1 MTLYRS
7 YVISLART
15 PEKAVAFL
23 DRNRTTGLPFEVFQA
38 VDGSTLSAAETVE
51 RGLIV
56 ENAQLYTPGAI
67 GCAASHRALWQRAD
81 RTATNLLICED
92 DVTCRH
98 DIAPQIRAILA
109 TPGEWDVIL
118 LGYNT
123 NTVLDVKISSAFDF
137 GGFFSNEYPTAAQLE
152 AFARET
158 TTVLTARLNNAFG
171 LCAYLVSPEGARKL
185 MTLFPMDNRAVYIPG
200 SKVKFGFDTFTCS
213 TLDMLTNTLYPH
225 MNAYACVPPLALPL
239 NDLKTSA
246 TVSA

>member
-7 YVISLART
+7 TVISLART
-15 PEKAVAFL
+15 PEKAKAFL
-23 DRNRTTGLPFEVFQA
+23 DRTTITGLPFEVFQA
-38 VDGSTLSAAETVE
+38 VDGSKLSTAEALQQ
-51 RGLIV
+51 GLIAENV
-56 ENAQLYTPGAI
+56 ELYTPGAI
-67 GCAASHRALWQRAD
+67 GCAASHRALWQEAH
-81 RTATNLLICED
+81 RTNTNLLICED

-98 DIAPQIRAILA
+98 DIDAQIRAILA
-109 TPGEWDVIL
+109 TPGAWDVIL

-123 NTVLDVKISSAFDF
+123 NTVLDVKVSAAFDF
-137 GGFFSNEYPTAAQLE
+137 AGFFSNEYPTAAHLA

-185 MTLFPMDNRAVYIPG
+185 LTLFPMDNRAVLIPG
-200 SKVKFGFDTFTCS
+200 AKVKFGFDAFTCS

-225 MNAYACVPPLALPL
+225 INAYACIPPLALPL

-246 TVSA
+246 TVPA